1 MYKWEKQAQVT
12 HKPRASVR
20 NGRKPTQRH
29 VRRLLH
35 KRLRR
40 SAAPAPG
47 PARPR
52 LRCRPMAAGR
62 RGPRLLLE
70 EAVQRKELS
79 RAAPRL
85 PALLSR
91 RQKSEV
97 MPVLAALLRR
107 GARGRGLLLQR
118 RVQVRG
124 AGTRFLRPWLRP
136 RGRKEPSVP
145 ALGRPPPPPRTLR
158 SRPEAQAPRQRFHSP
173 RPCRSVDFAF

>member
-1 MYKWEKQAQVT
+1 
-12 HKPRASVR
+12 
-20 NGRKPTQRH
+20 
-29 VRRLLH
+29 
-35 KRLRR
+35 
-40 SAAPAPG
+40 
-47 PARPR
+47 
-52 LRCRPMAAGR
+52 MAAGR

-79 RAAPRL
+79 RGRAAPRL
-85 PALLSR
+85 PAFLSW

-107 GARGRGLLLQR
+107 GAWGRGPLLQR

-124 AGTRFLRPWLRP
+124 AGTRFVRPWLRP

-145 ALGRPPPPPRTLR
+145 ASGRPPPPPRTLR

-173 RPCRSVDFAF
+173 RPCRSVGVAF